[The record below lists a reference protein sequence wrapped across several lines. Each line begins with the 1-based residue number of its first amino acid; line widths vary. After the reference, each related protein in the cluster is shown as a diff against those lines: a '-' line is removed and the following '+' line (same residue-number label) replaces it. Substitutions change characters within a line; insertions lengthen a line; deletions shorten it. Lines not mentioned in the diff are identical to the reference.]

1 MSDVHLTFAKIRDAD
16 LKAIDDV
23 ASRSTADASGREVW
37 VVPEELRTWLA
48 GLRLLQDLPFEYL
61 VPDSDLLPPES
72 IRFFHLDRNW
82 TDALEQGALSV
93 GTVSSAD
100 RKQLEAM
107 HPAIRE
113 ETDAA
118 ERQLRA
124 PGGELGFGPA
134 GEITGF
140 LLRSRAVSAYPGLQ
154 VRAFDSEVGDK
165 EIVSE
170 DDPRRLHLMRLERLA
185 PAVLLALFDGVPAIV
200 HLEEPH
206 AGLQFGVRLDEDA
219 SDKEDLAAWVPPRDP
234 ATASDLDGKEVGV
247 YFRDGAPGV
256 IDLQRTAAEI
266 EEVIGGSGG
275 LNGAELAL
283 QMIRYPYRQVFGD
296 A

>member
-1 MSDVHLTFAKIRDAD
+1 MSDVNLTFAKIRTAD
-16 LKAIDDV
+16 LKAIDAV
-23 ASRSTADASGREVW
+23 ASRSAEAAADSEVR

-61 VPDSDLLPPES
+61 VPDADLLPPES

-82 TDALEQGALSV
+82 TDAVEQGALSV

-113 ETDAA
+113 ETDAE

-124 PGGELGFGPA
+124 PGGEPGFGPA

-140 LLRSRAVSAYPGLQ
+140 LLRSRVVSSYPGIH
-154 VRAFDSEVGDK
+154 VRAYDSEVGNE
-165 EIVSE
+165 EILPE
-170 DDPRRLHLMRLERLA
+170 DDPRRLRLLRLERLA

-200 HLEEPH
+200 HVEEPQ
-206 AGLQFGVRLDEDA
+206 AGLQFGVRLEKGAGDEPTLSA
-219 SDKEDLAAWVPPRDP
+219 SVPPREP
-234 ATASDLDGKEVGV
+234 ATAAELDKHAPV
-247 YFRDGAPGV
+247 YFREGAPGV
-256 IDLQRTAAEI
+256 LDLERTATELERA
-266 EEVIGGSGG
+266 IGSTDG

-283 QMIRYPYRQVFGD
+283 QMIRYPFRQVFGD

>member
-1 MSDVHLTFAKIRDAD
+1 MSDVNLTFAEFRDAD

-23 ASRSTADASGREVW
+23 ASRSAADAASSEVW
-37 VVPEELRTWLA
+37 VVPEELRKWLA
-48 GLRLLQDLPFEYL
+48 GLRLLQGLPFEYL

-124 PGGELGFGPA
+124 PGGEPGFGPA

-140 LLRSRAVSAYPGLQ
+140 LLRSRAVSAYPGLH

-170 DDPRRLHLMRLERLA
+170 DDPRHLQLMRLERLA

-206 AGLQFGVRLDEDA
+206 AGLQFGVRLDEDTGNE
-219 SDKEDLAAWVPPRDP
+219 EDLAGWVPPRDP
-234 ATASDLDGKEVGV
+234 ATASELDGKEVAV
-247 YFRDGAPGV
+247 YFREGAPGV
-256 IDLQRTAAEI
+256 IDLQQTAAKI